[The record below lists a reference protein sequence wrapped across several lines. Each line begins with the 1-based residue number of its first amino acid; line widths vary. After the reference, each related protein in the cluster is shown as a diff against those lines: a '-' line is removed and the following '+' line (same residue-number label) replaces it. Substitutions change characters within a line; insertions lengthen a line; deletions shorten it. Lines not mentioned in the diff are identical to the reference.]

1 MSSKKVFGR
10 PDQDL
15 EVRLVVGRQ
24 AGVKRG
30 LTVWTERGLRRQG
43 SWVRK
48 ARLRPRPLS
57 QAPPTAARWE
67 GGSHIALSACCS
79 RNLGIQIFT

>member
-1 MSSKKVFGR
+1 MSSKKVFGS

-30 LTVWTERGLRRQG
+30 LTVWTE
-43 SWVRK
+43 SV
-48 ARLRPRPLS
+48 A
-57 QAPPTAARWE
+57 
-67 GGSHIALSACCS
+67 
-79 RNLGIQIFT
+79 